1 MRGEYHIK
9 LEQVYDYFFTEHG
22 EELAI
27 KRQKISKDFYNSLM
41 NELMESYE
49 GAVPSH
55 NKLRTIPIAPD
66 TSSLSASNNIF
77 ASILSGTLPVPNSRK
92 AAIFCELYRFGDE
105 ILKELCIQDGVVRDT
120 HQELAYEDISNLT
133 CDEILENYLADCMV
147 QVRSMFRS
155 GFNGWDPVA
164 GFISDKDLNTVFAI
178 VYRQYLF
185 NK

>member
-1 MRGEYHIK
+1 M
-9 LEQVYDYFFTEHG
+9 
-22 EELAI
+22 
-27 KRQKISKDFYNSLM
+27 KIS
-41 NELMESYE
+41 
-49 GAVPSH
+49 
-55 NKLRTIPIAPD
+55 
-66 TSSLSASNNIF
+66 
-77 ASILSGTLPVPNSRK
+77 NSRK

-178 VYRQYLF
+178 VYRQYLLHAHMDSSIVPEWLIKPAK
-185 NK
+185 NKNSNIRLESMNLGVNTF